1 MADTKIASKGAARG
15 PRGPRGPTGPA
26 GPTDLVTDSSLQ
38 GNGTEADPLG
48 IEPAASAQI
57 QITAQTDAESN
68 LTFSAVVV
76 SLSGGVV
83 FGGLDESFLDL
94 GYLKIILTLTEEVP
108 FENRLPV
115 TGISFPA
122 APIDFFTTSV
132 LVAIAPVS
140 LQTTPT
146 DASLFQPCFPD
157 NAQPNV
163 TEILNVTYDL
173 IIVSR
178 NR

>member
-1 MADTKIASKGAARG
+1 MSDTNITGAGVGLPSASYV
-15 PRGPRGPTGPA
+15 T
-26 GPTDLVTDSSLQ
+26 TDESMQ
-38 GNGTEADPLG
+38 GDGTSANPIGLA
-48 IEPAASAQI
+48 PAASAQI
-57 QITAQTDAESN
+57 QITATTDSDSD
-68 LTFSAVVV
+68 LTFTAEVV
-76 SLSGGVV
+76 SLSGGVTY
-83 FGGLDESFLDL
+83 GGIDESFLDL
-94 GYLKIILTLTEEVP
+94 GYLKIILTLTDQVP
-108 FENRLPV
+108 FANRLPI

-140 LQTTPT
+140 LQSTAT

-163 TEILNVTYDL
+163 TEVLNVTYDL

-178 NR
+178 ER